1 MSSRPQPKVIKMY
14 YIGAPV
20 CSVLMT
26 GKFLIGKFLIEKFFS
41 KSKRSS
47 VLMTGKFPI
56 ILNTGKTE
64 KTCCPDHIRSGGRS
78 FHLASYSSSVMS

>member
-26 GKFLIGKFLIEKFFS
+26 GKFLIGKFFS

-64 KTCCPDHIRSGGRS
+64 KTCCPDHIRSDGRS